1 MAEFDV
7 EAVILETVRR
17 QSGNAAA
24 GANSRFA
31 EDLGMSEIGRKAL
44 FAFMTEAF
52 TARGVNLPARGF
64 YQTDFL
70 ACRTPAEVHA
80 AVRDAMSGVR
90 KKSASPAAQKAKP
103 AAAGA
108 MGAAAAPKPATAA
121 SAQAGGP
128 TKGAGAGAGA
138 QAKPTKSKGGSAGKG
153 PAPKR
158 GKRR

>member
-7 EAVILETVRR
+7 EAVILDTVRR
-17 QSGNAAA
+17 QSGNASAA
-24 GANSRFA
+24 ANSRFA
-31 EDLGMSEIGRKAL
+31 EDLGMSENGRKAL

-90 KKSASPAAQKAKP
+90 KKSASPAA
-103 AAAGA
+103 
-108 MGAAAAPKPATAA
+108 PKPATAA

-138 QAKPTKSKGGSAGKG
+138 QAKPTKSKGGGAGKG
-153 PAPKR
+153 SAPKR